1 MSIKWENIIFT
12 KWKVGVGFCG
22 PCPMSIKWKNNN
34 LYKVLGQSWILTHEY
49 QVRKYNFHKVKSWGG
64 ILWTVP
70 HEYQVNKI
78 QFTQSAWTI
87 VDRAPWVSSEK
98 IIIYTKCLDNRGSC
112 PMSIKWENIIFT
124 KWKVGAGFCGPR
136 PMSIKWKN
144 NNLQKVLGQSWILP
158 HQYQLFFW
166 CGIVW
171 SVPHQYHDKNMLG
184 QYWILPHQYH
194 MNVFVLGQ
202 SWILPHEY
210 QVRKYNFHKVK
221 SWGGILWTVPH
232 EYQVKK

>member
-1 MSIKWENIIFT
+1 M
-12 KWKVGVGFCG
+12 
-22 PCPMSIKWKNNN
+22 
-34 LYKVLGQSWILTHEY
+34 
-49 QVRKYNFHKVKSWGG
+49 
-64 ILWTVP
+64 
-70 HEYQVNKI
+70 
-78 QFTQSAWTI
+78 
-87 VDRAPWVSSEK
+87 
-98 IIIYTKCLDNRGSC
+98 
-112 PMSIKWENIIFT
+112 
-124 KWKVGAGFCGPR
+124 
-136 PMSIKWKN
+136 
-144 NNLQKVLGQSWILP
+144 LGQSWILP

-166 CGIVW
+166 VWDCVVRAPSVSRQKYAWTILDPAPSVSHEFFCAWTIVDPAPSVSNIFFGCSIVW

-194 MNVFVLGQ
+194 MIFFVLGQ